1 MDVIKD
7 MLREELDNSL
17 RIRERYIE
25 ELDKIPKG
33 CLRTKVIS
41 GHEYL
46 YRVYRQGYKVKVS
59 YVGKPS
65 AAHIEKH
72 QKNLELRKTYKE
84 SIKKLDQ
91 QIRYLRKVINVRTK

>member
-7 MLREELDNSL
+7 MLREELENSL
-17 RIRERYIE
+17 RIKERYLE
-25 ELDKIPKG
+25 ELENIPKG
-33 CLRTKVIS
+33 CLRTKVIH

-46 YRVYRQGYKVKVS
+46 YRVYRQGYKVKIA

-65 AAHIEKH
+65 PEHIEKH
-72 QKNLELRKTYKE
+72 KKNLEIRKSYKE

-91 QIRYLRKVINVRTK
+91 QIRYLRKVINVRSK